1 MTAPSKEE
9 VRARLGELERRY
21 SLAHLAVKIGWI
33 PFVLLGLPVA
43 SLSIAQIWDEG
54 QNTLDD
60 SSVIVI
66 LGLIVFGLVAF
77 YSFVFRRVAKLSAEI
92 SATRVLLNVDTSK
105 ET

>member
-9 VRARLGELERRY
+9 LRVRLVELERHY
-21 SLAHLAVKIGWI
+21 SLAHVAVKIGWI

-43 SLSIAQIWDEG
+43 SLGIAQIWDEG

-66 LGLIVFGLVAF
+66 LGLVVFGLVAF

-92 SATRVLLNVDTSK
+92 SVTKVMLNVDTSK